1 MADSVLAVAGLV
13 VTIGLADAMNPSTV
27 GPASAL
33 AIQPDGARRAAAFT
47 AGVAGTSLAAGLVLV
62 AGPGAAIM
70 AALPHPGPRVRDL
83 AEIALG
89 VVLLALAL
97 AAWLGRHRL
106 ARALAAPEE
115 GRTRRAGLAAPLGVG
130 AAIMAVELP
139 TAFPYFG
146 ALAAIVGSKAPL
158 PTQLLLVVAFNAA
171 FVLPLLAIV
180 AVRIAAGERGGGRLE
195 RFRLVL
201 ARYAGIVL
209 AGLLAVAGLVLVG
222 LGLSGLIPIG

>member
-1 MADSVLAVAGLV
+1 MADSTLAIAGLV
-13 VTIGLADAMNPSTV
+13 VTIGLADSLNPSTI
-27 GPASAL
+27 GPATAL

-47 AGVAGTSLAAGLVLV
+47 AGVAAVSLAAGLVLV
-62 AGPGAAIM
+62 AGPGEAIM
-70 AALPHPGPRVRDL
+70 AALPHPSHRLRSI
-83 AEIALG
+83 AELALG
-89 VVLLALAL
+89 LVLLALAL

-115 GRTRRAGLAAPLGVG
+115 GRTRRAGLAAPLGLG

-158 PTQLLLVVAFNAA
+158 LTQLLL
-171 FVLPLLAIV
+171 V
-180 AVRIAAGERGGGRLE
+180 AVRIAAGERGGERLE

-209 AGLLAVAGLVLVG
+209 AGLLAVAGLVLVA
-222 LGLSGLIPIG
+222 LGLKGLTPIG